1 MLKLSGGIKIIMI
14 GVGTYDFS
22 RKERN
27 LSYHIGGAHFG
38 KY

>member
-1 MLKLSGGIKIIMI
+1 MFCVELTVSR
-14 GVGTYDFS
+14 YRQDS